1 MSIFKRGGIYWFEFE
16 FRGSRI
22 RESGHTK
29 NKEVCERLM
38 RERRRTLEF
47 SGGRPDGNSQA

>member
-38 RERRRTLEF
+38 RERRRTMEF